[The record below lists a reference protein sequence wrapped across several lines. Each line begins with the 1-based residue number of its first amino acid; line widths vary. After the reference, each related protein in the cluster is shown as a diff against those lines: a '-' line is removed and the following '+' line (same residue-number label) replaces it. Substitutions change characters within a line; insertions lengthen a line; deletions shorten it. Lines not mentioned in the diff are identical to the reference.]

1 VSFAIDIVAMTFGMP
16 RILFPEMAE
25 TVFGG
30 PRGGGVALGV
40 LFAAIPLGTVVGGLL
55 SRWLYRI
62 RRQGV
67 AVTVSICV
75 WGASVAA
82 FGFADSLW
90 VAVLLLAVGGAA
102 DLVSA
107 VFRSSMLQ
115 TVATDAMR
123 GRMQGVFLV
132 VVAGGPR
139 LDDLWHGPA
148 AAAVGPGAAASTGGF
163 AVIVAAIA
171 VVVALPAFWR
181 YRGPGS
187 GTPAGT

>member
-1 VSFAIDIVAMTFGMP
+1 M
-16 RILFPEMAE
+16 
-25 TVFGG
+25 
-30 PRGGGVALGV
+30 
-40 LFAAIPLGTVVGGLL
+40 
-55 SRWLYRI
+55 
-62 RRQGV
+62 
-67 AVTVSICV
+67 TVSICV

-82 FGFADSLW
+82 FSFTDSLW

-115 TVATDAMR
+115 TDAMR
-123 GRMQGVFLV
+123 GRMQGVFLM

-139 LDDLWHGPA
+139 LADLWHGPA
-148 AAAVGPGAAASTGGF
+148 AAAVGPGTAASTGGF